1 MSHKLVLAT
10 RNQGKITEFRR
21 ILEELAPGQIELIGV
36 DQFPHLVDVDET
48 GSTFEEN
55 SLLKARYTCEATGLP
70 AIADDS
76 GLCVDALNGDP
87 GIFSARW
94 AGVHGD
100 DRANVEK
107 VLQQLADVPDEKRTA
122 HFMCVASLVM
132 PDGRHQVAEGRFEG
146 HILHAPVGEN
156 GFGYDPIFRPDGLD
170 ISSAQ
175 MSSEEKDSVSHRG
188 QALRAI
194 APHVLASLTPKNLG

>member
-1 MSHKLVLAT
+1 MPHTLVLAT

-36 DQFPHLVDVDET
+36 DQFPDLVDVDET

-55 SLLKARYTCEATGLP
+55 SLLKSRYTCAATGLP

-76 GLCVDALNGDP
+76 GLCVDALKGDP

-94 AGVHGD
+94 AGNHGND
-100 DRANVEK
+100 QANIEK
-107 VLQQLADVPDEKRTA
+107 LLEQLKHVPDDKRTA
-122 HFMCVASLVM
+122 HFTCIASLVM
-132 PDGRHQVAEGRFEG
+132 PDGREQIAEGRFEG

-156 GFGYDPIFRPDGLD
+156 GFGYDPIFQPLGLS

-175 MSSEEKDSVSHRG
+175 MSAQEKDLVSHRG
-188 QALRAI
+188 KSLRAI
-194 APHVLASLTPKNLG
+194 APHVIQMLASLG